1 MTRAVPADPV
11 NPLTNARRSKHV
23 GTYSL
28 KWGSWEGTRKAST
41 PAAFMAARRDASF
54 ESGAAGGNVDD
65 GLGGGGRRST
75 DDGPRLGDGRRDGR
89 DAERRERGGELT
101 RAVALL
107 MDSDGAC
114 GDGEAP
120 KHRPVPAWGARDKM
134 TIASGIKPQ
143 SWKRARAR

>member
-54 ESGAAGGNVDD
+54 ESGAAGGMSTTVSAEEDD
-65 GLGGGGRRST
+65 DRRMT
-75 DDGPRLGDGRRDGR
+75 VRAWETGDETGETRS
-89 DAERRERGGELT
+89 DASAEE
-101 RAVALL
+101 
-107 MDSDGAC
+107 S
-114 GDGEAP
+114 
-120 KHRPVPAWGARDKM
+120 
-134 TIASGIKPQ
+134 
-143 SWKRARAR
+143 